1 MVNGPWVELEEPPPE
16 TPVIDALP
24 AHGGLSWGRPPS
36 NSSLNVGERHHMSFA
51 NTGSQVQ
58 SVVPAPREQSGAAQ
72 RAAGLLG
79 AVDRATEAFYSAVAE
94 LDTAAVRGPSLLP
107 GWSRAHVITHVARN
121 ADALVNL
128 LTWAKTGVEHQA
140 YTSRSDRDAD
150 IQEGS
155 TRTLQLLRA
164 DLDSACLRFAAAA
177 ESTPAS
183 AWEAEVSQPSGGTVL
198 AHQVPWLRL
207 RELLFHLVDLDVGI
221 DFDSLPDEHVE
232 DLLDGVV
239 GQFAGKPDVPA
250 VRVEV
255 TLPDGRQRVWE
266 LNTDG
271 ADNAAVVS
279 GEASDVV
286 GWLTGRHDGARLTG
300 DKPKLPSWL

>member
-1 MVNGPWVELEEPPPE
+1 
-16 TPVIDALP
+16 
-24 AHGGLSWGRPPS
+24 
-36 NSSLNVGERHHMSFA
+36 MSFA

-58 SVVPAPREQSGAAQ
+58 SVVPAPREQSAAAQ
-72 RAAGLLG
+72 LAGGYLA
-79 AVDRATEAFYSAVAE
+79 AVDRATEAFYAAVAE

-107 GWSRAHVITHVARN
+107 GWTRAHVISHVARN

-140 YTSRSDRDAD
+140 YASRSDRDAD

-177 ESTPAS
+177 EKIPAS

-207 RELLFHLVDLDVGI
+207 RELLFHLVDLNVGH
-221 DFDSLPDEHVE
+221 DFDDIPEEFLE
-232 DLLDGVV
+232 DLVDGLV
-239 GQFAGKPDVPA
+239 GHFADKPDVPA
-250 VRVEV
+250 VRIEV
-255 TLPDGRQRVWE
+255 LLPDDRQRVWE
-266 LNTDG
+266 LSTAGTDSSV
-271 ADNAAVVS
+271 AVS
-279 GEASDVV
+279 GGASDVI
-286 GWLTGRHDGARLTG
+286 GWLSGRHGGSRLSG
-300 DKPKLPSWL
+300 DVPNLPDWI

>member
-1 MVNGPWVELEEPPPE
+1 M
-16 TPVIDALP
+16 
-24 AHGGLSWGRPPS
+24 
-36 NSSLNVGERHHMSFA
+36 SLA

-58 SVVPAPREQSGAAQ
+58 SVVPAPREQSAAAQ
-72 RAAGLLG
+72 LAGGYLA
-79 AVDRATEAFYSAVAE
+79 AVDRATEAFYAAVAE

-107 GWSRAHVITHVARN
+107 GWTRAHVVTHVARN

-177 ESTPAS
+177 ETTPAS
-183 AWEAEVSQPSGGTVL
+183 AWEAEVSQPSGGVIL

-207 RELLFHLVDLDVGI
+207 RELWFHLVDLNVGV
-221 DFDSLPDEHVE
+221 DFDEIPEEFHE
-232 DLLDGVV
+232 DLVDGLA
-239 GQFAGKPDVPA
+239 GHFADKPDVPA
-250 VRVEV
+250 VRIEV
-255 TLPDGRQRVWE
+255 ALPDGRQRIWE
-266 LNTDG
+266 LGTTDSSV
-271 ADNAAVVS
+271 VVS
-279 GEASDVV
+279 GGAADVI
-286 GWLTGRHDGARLTG
+286 GWLSGRHDGTGLTG
-300 DKPKLPSWL
+300 VVPKLPSWL